1 MKILIAFPFFLLLAV
16 FHVNAQYTVSNTPQ
30 NSFDTIQ
37 NPIDS
42 IYSFEN
48 NDSVSGPW
56 DHLTINSDSRI
67 NKLLEIK
74 KEESIRKR
82 GMDGKVGMDG
92 FRVQIYRGTSRKEA
106 NRIESQFLSK
116 FPGYAV
122 DLRFPGPDF
131 WVRVG
136 NFRTRSEAIYLQ
148 NKIDRNFPNSLIVE
162 DVINFPELKTESD
175 TKGEL

>member
-1 MKILIAFPFFLLLAV
+1 MKILIAFSFFLLLAV
-16 FHVNAQYTVSNTPQ
+16 FHVNAQYPVTNTPQ
-30 NSFDTIQ
+30 NLSDSIQNSLDSLPSAENIDTI
-37 NPIDS
+37 S
-42 IYSFEN
+42 S
-48 NDSVSGPW
+48 PW

-74 KEESIRKR
+74 KEESSRKK

-106 NRIESQFLSK
+106 NRIESLFLSK
-116 FPGYAV
+116 YPGYNV

-148 NKIDRNFPNSLIVE
+148 NIIDREFPNSLIVE
-162 DVINFPELKTESD
+162 DVINFPELKKENE
-175 TKGEL
+175 TKGVL